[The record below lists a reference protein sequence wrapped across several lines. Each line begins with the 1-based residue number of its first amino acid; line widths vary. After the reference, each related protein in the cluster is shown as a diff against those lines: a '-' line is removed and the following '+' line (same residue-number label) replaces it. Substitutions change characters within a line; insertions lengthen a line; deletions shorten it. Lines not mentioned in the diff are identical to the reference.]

1 MPKLIHPL
9 QSAFIKGRSIHDNT
23 LIAHEIFHSFRD
35 KKGKGGWVALKLD
48 MEKAYDKLNWKFLFF
63 IMQKFGFDAKFV
75 NWIQECIQTTSMS
88 ILINNDP
95 TDHFKPSQGL
105 RKGDPLSPYLFILAS
120 EVLARMLQRSSLNP
134 KGGIGIKITRGGSA
148 TPFLAF
154 TDDILIFLKAK
165 SQVCK
170 NLKEL
175 LDDYCSISGQKV
187 NYQKSAF

>member
-88 ILINNDP
+88 ILINNSP
-95 TDHFKPSQGL
+95 TDQFK
-105 RKGDPLSPYLFILAS
+105 LS
-120 EVLARMLQRSSLNP
+120 
-134 KGGIGIKITRGGSA
+134 
-148 TPFLAF
+148 
-154 TDDILIFLKAK
+154 
-165 SQVCK
+165 
-170 NLKEL
+170 
-175 LDDYCSISGQKV
+175 
-187 NYQKSAF
+187 